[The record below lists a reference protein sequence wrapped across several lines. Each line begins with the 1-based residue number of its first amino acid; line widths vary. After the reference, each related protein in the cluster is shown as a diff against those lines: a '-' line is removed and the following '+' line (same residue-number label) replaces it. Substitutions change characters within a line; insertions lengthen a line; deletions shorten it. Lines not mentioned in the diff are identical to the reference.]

1 MEKNKDI
8 IKISEEDLDQLMAD
22 ILSGNSTSAQE
33 EELEEWIA
41 ADASHAEEYDQVK
54 SFWNADMS
62 DRFEVNA
69 EKELAKLMKRV
80 DASTRRKNIFSA
92 RNIWISLT
100 VAAALVVGVV
110 MGWSF
115 KQTEVIESK
124 QYSLITGE
132 SISTFRLPDGSVVHL
147 NKNSRLDYN
156 GSFGK
161 GIRKVQLTG
170 EGYFDVKRMEDC
182 RFVVDLDGANI
193 TVKGTSF
200 NAFNNEDSGLKGA
213 ALVSGSIEFT
223 SQSQSV
229 MLTPSRQALYDSV
242 NNELTISV
250 FDPALVTD
258 WKDMLFRYKS
268 LTISELA
275 DQVME
280 VYGIKVVLVQD
291 MPGDKYSGAIDITLP
306 ANNVMDLISMQTGTK
321 WMKKNG
327 VYYISAE

>member
-8 IKISEEDLDQLMAD
+8 IKISEEDLDQLIAD
-22 ILSGNSTSAQE
+22 VLSGNSTSAQE

-92 RNIWISLT
+92 RNVWISLT

-110 MGWSF
+110 MGWNF

-200 NAFNNEDSGLKGA
+200 NAF
-213 ALVSGSIEFT
+213 T
-223 SQSQSV
+223 
-229 MLTPSRQALYDSV
+229 
-242 NNELTISV
+242 
-250 FDPALVTD
+250 
-258 WKDMLFRYKS
+258 KS
-268 LTISELA
+268 
-275 DQVME
+275 
-280 VYGIKVVLVQD
+280 
-291 MPGDKYSGAIDITLP
+291 
-306 ANNVMDLISMQTGTK
+306 
-321 WMKKNG
+321 
-327 VYYISAE
+327 